1 MNPTDSNLSNTKAN
15 NNDEK
20 ILSVKVRDLHQVKLI
35 LATWYSYLR
44 EKADNLPEDEFRAAL
59 RTPVVYDIEKDE
71 VELLI
76 PGSEALLG
84 DLNQFLHSIS
94 STKK

>member
-1 MNPTDSNLSNTKAN
+1 MNSSEARLSNIPE
-15 NNDEK
+15 EK
-20 ILSVKVRDLHQVKLI
+20 ILSVKVRDLHQLKLV

-44 EKADNLPEDEFRAAL
+44 EKSASLDEEQFRNAL

-76 PGSEALLG
+76 PGSDKLLS
-84 DLNQFLHSIS
+84 DLNVFLRSIS
-94 STKK
+94 GS

>member
-1 MNPTDSNLSNTKAN
+1 MNPGDTKRSNTP
-15 NNDEK
+15 DEK
-20 ILSVKVRDLHQVKLI
+20 ILSVKVRDLHQLKLV

-44 EKADNLPEDEFRAAL
+44 EKSASLDEEQFRNAL

-76 PGSEALLG
+76 PGSEGLLS
-84 DLNQFLHSIS
+84 DLSVFLRSIS
-94 STKK
+94 DQ

>member
-1 MNPTDSNLSNTKAN
+1 MNQIDSNSSNN
-15 NNDEK
+15 SEEK
-20 ILSVKVRDLHQVKLI
+20 ILSVKVRDLHQLKLI

-44 EKADNLPEDEFRAAL
+44 EKADDLPEDEFRAAL

-84 DLNQFLHSIS
+84 DLNQFLQSIS
-94 STKK
+94 GAKE